1 MKISIGCDHSA
12 LELKDAIITHLE
24 SLGHV
29 VLDKGTYTKDS
40 CDYTDYG
47 YLVAKDIKDGVVER
61 GIVICYTGIGM
72 SIIANKVKGVRC
84 ALVGSK
90 DAATLTREH
99 NDTNCLALSAKYTG
113 FSFEKNKKSPS
124 CINPKASLFNS
135 PYDINVPFPSSPKE
149 IEFRSREI
157 NPTLLTLSNNN

>member
-1 MKISIGCDHSA
+1 MIISIGCDHSA
-12 LELKDAIITHLE
+12 LELKNELIKYLE
-24 SLGHV
+24 GLGHK

-47 YLVAKDIKDGVVER
+47 YMVAKDVQSKTADK

-90 DAATLTREH
+90 DAAVLTREH

-113 FSFEKNKKSPS
+113 Y
-124 CINPKASLFNS
+124 ALA
-135 PYDINVPFPSSPKE
+135 KE
-149 IEFRSREI
+149 IVSLWIDTPFSENVRHQRRIDKITKYEGEE
-157 NPTLLTLSNNN
+157 

>member
-12 LELKDAIITHLE
+12 LELKDAVINHLQSKGYE
-24 SLGHV
+24 V
-29 VLDKGTYTKDS
+29 VDRGTYTKDS

-47 YLVAKDIKDGVVER
+47 FKVAKDIQTGICER

-72 SIIANKVKGVRC
+72 SIIANKVKGLRC

-90 DAATLTREH
+90 DAAILTREH

-113 FSFEKNKKSPS
+113 KALALEIVDIWLSTEFSHNERHQRRIDKISK
-124 CINPKASLFNS
+124 
-135 PYDINVPFPSSPKE
+135 YE
-149 IEFRSREI
+149 MEF
-157 NPTLLTLSNNN
+157 

>member
-12 LELKDAIITHLE
+12 LELKNEIIKYLKE
-24 SLGHV
+24 KGHEV
-29 VLDKGTYTKDS
+29 FDKGTYTKDS

-47 YLVAKDIKDGVVER
+47 YMVAKDVSEGISER

-72 SIIANKVKGVRC
+72 SIIANKVEGIRC

-90 DAATLTREH
+90 DAAVLTREH

-113 FSFEKNKKSPS
+113 IPLAKEIVDIWLNTEFSFNERHQRRIDKITKYEHDEKIK
-124 CINPKASLFNS
+124 
-135 PYDINVPFPSSPKE
+135 
-149 IEFRSREI
+149 
-157 NPTLLTLSNNN
+157 

>member
-113 FSFEKNKKSPS
+113 IPL
-124 CINPKASLFNS
+124 A
-135 PYDINVPFPSSPKE
+135 KE
-149 IEFRSREI
+149 IVDIWLNTEFSHNERHQRRI
-157 NPTLLTLSNNN
+157 NKITEYEEKELCQK